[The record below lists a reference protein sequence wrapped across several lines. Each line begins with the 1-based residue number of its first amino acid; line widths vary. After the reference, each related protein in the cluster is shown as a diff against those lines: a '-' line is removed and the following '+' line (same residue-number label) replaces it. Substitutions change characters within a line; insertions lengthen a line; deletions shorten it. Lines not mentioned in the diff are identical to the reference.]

1 MYKRWNIFNGSTSE
15 VQKARQLSEDLK
27 KADRDERLE
36 LYKLMVEMADRV
48 SQRRQVANSFYLSI
62 NTLLVGGSA
71 YLGTNTASAR
81 TTLLI
86 SLVGVMVCIYWVKA
100 IESYKTLNTAK
111 FSIINEIENSLV
123 IKPFTDEWAKLDP
136 DGDGKRHKPFH
147 ETEKFVPRVFVGM
160 YAFQVVA
167 LLPWAAIWQ
176 WLLSNACG

>member
-1 MYKRWNIFNGSTSE
+1 MGSAKNAADKA
-15 VQKARQLSEDLK
+15 VQLADDLK
-27 KADRDERLE
+27 KADRAERLE

-71 YLGTNTASAR
+71 YLGTTTASTR

-86 SLVGVMVCIYWVKA
+86 SLAGVMVCTYWVKA

-111 FSIINEIENSLV
+111 FSVINEIEKNLV

-160 YAFQVVA
+160 YAFQVLA
-167 LLPWAAIWQ
+167 LLPWEAIWR
-176 WLLSNACG
+176 WFLSKACG

>member
-1 MYKRWNIFNGSTSE
+1 MSGRWKIFRSSTSDA
-15 VQKARQLSEDLK
+15 QKALQVAEDLK
-27 KADRDERLE
+27 KADRAERLE

-71 YLGTNTASAR
+71 YLGTTTASTR

-86 SLVGVMVCIYWVKA
+86 SLAGVMVCIYWVKA

-147 ETEKFVPRVFVGM
+147 ETEKFVPRVFMGM

-167 LLPWAAIWQ
+167 LLPWGTIWQ
-176 WLLSNACG
+176 WLLSRACG

>member
-1 MYKRWNIFNGSTSE
+1 MASIWGFLNNPVKD
-15 VQKARQLSEDLK
+15 VQKTLQVAEDLK
-27 KADRDERLE
+27 KADRAERLE

-71 YLGTNTASAR
+71 YLGTTTASAR

-86 SLVGVMVCIYWVKA
+86 SIAGVLVCTYWVKA

-111 FSIINEIENSLV
+111 FSIINEIETSLV
-123 IKPFTDEWAKLDP
+123 IKPFTDEWSRLDP

-160 YAFQVVA
+160 YAFQVIA
-167 LLPWAAIWQ
+167 LIPWGSIWQ
-176 WLLSNACG
+176 WFFSKAC